1 MTDKYQNEEHK
12 TSKEDI
18 RRLASYAFAYSFHL
32 FLGLFLLLV
41 AVGFE
46 LLAPFAVRRIF
57 DHELKKQVISQSG
70 VLKWIGF
77 YILANYAGLSFQLA
91 SNIQLQIMAMKIVR
105 KMRLQ
110 IYENIQRI
118 HISFFDNMPAGS
130 IVSKI
135 TNDTG
140 AVQDLYVKVL
150 GQIVTSL
157 LYIVGVYAVM
167 FRIQPGLAAVFLLLI
182 PLTVAIFSFYIRKA
196 RPHNYTIRTKLSE
209 LNGLLNEAIQGISI
223 IQTFNSQKKT
233 QEEFEHTADER
244 FRHRMNM
251 LMLNIITSYNAISAL
266 RNMVFVLMIYYFG
279 NKVLKTNSATSVGML
294 YVYVDYIGILFHH
307 IHRIMEQLNL
317 LSRSGAASSH
327 VFEMIDMQGK
337 DVSSERLNAIKGEVV
352 FENISFFYKDEN
364 YVLQDINIRAESGQ
378 TVALVGHTGSGKSSI
393 MNLLLKFYAPQKG
406 RIHIDGMD
414 LAELSDQA
422 IRDQMG
428 IVLQEPYLFTGTIL
442 SNITLNKTDISRAEA
457 IKALEAVGG
466 EAVLRTLKHGIDEKV
481 VERGSTLS
489 AGQRQLISF
498 ARALAQ
504 DPKILI
510 LDEATS
516 SIDSETE
523 QIIQKAMKVLM
534 KGRTTFVIAHRL
546 STIKHADRIYLLDKG
561 RIVEEG
567 THTQLL
573 EKKGRYFDMYRSQ
586 NRDVSA

>member
-1 MTDKYQNEEHK
+1 MTDNYQNEEHK

-18 RRLASYAFAYSFHL
+18 RRLAGYTFEYSFHL
-32 FLGLFLLLV
+32 FLGLFLLLT

-57 DHELKKQVISQSG
+57 DHELKKQVISQKG

-77 YILANYAGLSFQLA
+77 YILANYAGLSFQFA

-157 LYIVGVYAVM
+157 LYIIGVYVVM
-167 FRIQPGLAAVFLLLI
+167 FRIQPGLAAVFLLFV

-196 RPHNYTIRTKLSE
+196 RPHNYTIRTKLSQ
-209 LNGLLNEAIQGISI
+209 LNGMLNEAIQGISI

-233 QEEFEHTADER
+233 QEEFEQIAGER
-244 FRHRMNM
+244 FDRRMKM
-251 LMLNIITSYNAISAL
+251 LVLNIITSYNAISAL

-279 NKVLKTNSATSVGML
+279 NKVIKTNSITSVGML

-327 VFEMIDMQGK
+327 VFEMIDMEGK
-337 DVSSERLNAIKGEVV
+337 EVSSDRLSTIRGDVV
-352 FENISFFYKDEN
+352 FENVSFFYKDEN
-364 YVLQDINIRAESGQ
+364 YVLQDIDIRAESGQ
-378 TVALVGHTGSGKSSI
+378 TVALIGHTGSGKSSI
-393 MNLLLKFYAPQKG
+393 MNLLLKFYSPQKG
-406 RIHIDGMD
+406 KISIDGMD

-442 SNITLNKTDISRAEA
+442 SNITLNKDNISRDEA
-457 IKALEAVGG
+457 LKALEAVGG
-466 EAVLRTLKHGIDEKV
+466 EVVLHGLKHGIDEKV

-504 DPKILI
+504 DPRILI

-523 QIIQKAMKVLM
+523 QLIQKAMKVLM

-546 STIKHADRIYLLDKG
+546 STIKHADRIYLLEKG

-567 THTQLL
+567 THAQLL

-586 NRDVSA
+586 NRILSA

>member
-1 MTDKYQNEEHK
+1 
-12 TSKEDI
+12 
-18 RRLASYAFAYSFHL
+18 
-32 FLGLFLLLV
+32 
-41 AVGFE
+41 
-46 LLAPFAVRRIF
+46 
-57 DHELKKQVISQSG
+57 
-70 VLKWIGF
+70 
-77 YILANYAGLSFQLA
+77 
-91 SNIQLQIMAMKIVR
+91 
-105 KMRLQ
+105 
-110 IYENIQRI
+110 
-118 HISFFDNMPAGS
+118 MP
-130 IVSKI
+130 
-135 TNDTG
+135 
-140 AVQDLYVKVL
+140 
-150 GQIVTSL
+150 
-157 LYIVGVYAVM
+157 
-167 FRIQPGLAAVFLLLI
+167 
-182 PLTVAIFSFYIRKA
+182 
-196 RPHNYTIRTKLSE
+196 
-209 LNGLLNEAIQGISI
+209 
-223 IQTFNSQKKT
+223 
-233 QEEFEHTADER
+233 
-244 FRHRMNM
+244 
-251 LMLNIITSYNAISAL
+251 
-266 RNMVFVLMIYYFG
+266 
-279 NKVLKTNSATSVGML
+279 
-294 YVYVDYIGILFHH
+294 
-307 IHRIMEQLNL
+307 
-317 LSRSGAASSH
+317 
-327 VFEMIDMQGK
+327 
-337 DVSSERLNAIKGEVV
+337 
-352 FENISFFYKDEN
+352 
-364 YVLQDINIRAESGQ
+364 
-378 TVALVGHTGSGKSSI
+378 
-393 MNLLLKFYAPQKG
+393 PQKG

-504 DPKILI
+504 DPRILI